1 MNDKRA
7 LVTGASRGIGHVFA
21 KALALENYH
30 VTGVARNEEEL
41 KNIFQ
46 KLGAG
51 HKYIPADLTK
61 PDELEKVE
69 NELGNTKYDL
79 LVNNA
84 GYAIYNRFEKIPLE
98 SHENLM
104 FLNMNSLV
112 RLSYKFLKTATT
124 GDALINVSSAL
135 SRLSYPGGA
144 VYCGTKG
151 FVTCFTES
159 LWYEYRDKGVYVM
172 ALLPGVTLTN
182 FHNVAFGGDPKKMPD
197 RLAYPP
203 EVVVSEALKT
213 LKKRK
218 LPSFISGPRYRYLT
232 SFVTRFLSRKKII
245 EIMGKN
251 NPALN

>member
-1 MNDKRA
+1 MNEKRV
-7 LVTGASRGIGHVFA
+7 LVTGASSGIGHVFA
-21 KALALENYH
+21 KELAKVNYA
-30 VTGVARNEEEL
+30 VTGVARNEEKL
-41 KNIFQ
+41 AAIFQ
-46 KLGAG
+46 KLGPG
-51 HKYIPADLTK
+51 HNYVVADLTK
-61 PDELEKVE
+61 SDELGKVE
-69 NELGNTKYDL
+69 KELGNTKYDL

-84 GYAIYNRFEKIPLE
+84 GYAIYDRFENIPIE
-98 SHENLM
+98 KHENLM
-104 FLNMNSLV
+104 SLNMNSLV
-112 RLSYKFLKTATT
+112 RLSYKFLKTATA

-172 ALLPGVTLTN
+172 ALLPGLTLTN
-182 FHNVAFGGDPKKMPD
+182 FHNVAFGGESQKMPE
-197 RLAYPP
+197 RLAYQP
-203 EVVVSEALKT
+203 EAVVSEALKT
-213 LKKRK
+213 LKERK

-232 SFVTRFLSRKKII
+232 SFVTKFLSRKKMI